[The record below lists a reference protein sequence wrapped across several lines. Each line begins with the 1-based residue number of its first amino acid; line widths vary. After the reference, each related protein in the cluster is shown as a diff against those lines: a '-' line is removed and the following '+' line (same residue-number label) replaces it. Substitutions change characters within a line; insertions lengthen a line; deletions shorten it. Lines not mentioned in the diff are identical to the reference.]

1 MSASRMINQHYEG
14 QGRPCLKQSAGFNP
28 VPHSC
33 VSSICSCSWFVYY
46 VTCNFYSHFFFIV
59 LYLCLSE
66 FGVLIG
72 AWYKLF
78 IGNTYIQYTYLI
90 AVIFQGNC
98 FVTIFI
104 ARPLSSPPPTDNH
117 RTQNTG
123 LWIFHRLSL
132 WIAITVVMFVLKWI
146 GRTKHFVPQWLSIG
160 LGLVGSHF
168 GSYCFTWAICS
179 NTNVTTKI
187 YAWSESELIIY
198 NYEGHRWI
206 HQSTLDTTI
215 LSLTVEFDYSTIEH
229 DFFSRSY
236 TTSMFTFSSLCFL

>member
-1 MSASRMINQHYEG
+1 MSAGRMINQHYEG
-14 QGRPCLKQSAGFNP
+14 QGRPCLRRSAGFNP

-33 VSSICSCSWFVYY
+33 VSSIYSCSWFVYY

-66 FGVLIG
+66 FGVFLGVSLLVSIES
-72 AWYKLF
+72 
-78 IGNTYIQYTYLI
+78 TYIQYTYLI
-90 AVIFQGNC
+90 AIVFQGKC

-104 ARPLSSPPPTDNH
+104 ARPLPSSPPTNNH

-123 LWIFHRLSL
+123 LWIINRLSL
-132 WIAITVVMFVLKWI
+132 CIAITIVMFVPKWI
-146 GRTKHFVPQWLSIG
+146 GSTKQFVPQWLSIG
-160 LGLVGSHF
+160 LGLIESHF

-187 YAWSESELIIY
+187 YTWSESELIIY
-198 NYEGHRWI
+198 NYEGHHWI

-215 LSLTVEFDYSTIEH
+215 LSLKVEFDYSTIDH
-229 DFFSRSY
+229 DFFSKSY
-236 TTSMFTFSSLCFL
+236 TISMFTFFSLCFL